1 MTKAAAIGICL
12 IAALAAP
19 AARAADCAGA
29 TLAFSETDQARMAQ
43 LGATRVRGL
52 AEALETENAKD
63 RTTIA
68 ALFRTEHATP
78 LAGDLPGPYQCRTIK
93 LGGISP
99 GLVYDWFKCEIKPGE
114 GGRMLI
120 RKTTGSQNF
129 AGELELTDS
138 GWAYR
143 GVLFY
148 GYENGPGRYEADE
161 ERQQAGCLTSV
172 TGSPFYLTLEL
183 PAPKFESVHDVIEL
197 RPLD

>member
-1 MTKAAAIGICL
+1 MNKAAAIGLCL
-12 IAALAAP
+12 IAALLTP

-29 TLAFSETDQARMAQ
+29 TLAYSEADQTRMAQ
-43 LGATRVRGL
+43 LGSSRVRGL
-52 AEALETENAKD
+52 AEALESDNPSERA
-63 RTTIA
+63 TIA
-68 ALFRTEHATP
+68 ALFKTDHAVP
-78 LAGDLPGPYQCRTIK
+78 LAADLPGLYQCRTIK
-93 LGGISP
+93 LGGLSP
-99 GLVYDWFKCEIKPGE
+99 TVVYDWFKCEIKPGE
-114 GGRMLI
+114 GGRMII

-129 AGELELTDS
+129 GGDLELTDS

-148 GYENGPGRYEADE
+148 GYESGPGAYAADE

-183 PAPKFESVHDVIEL
+183 PAPKFESTHDVIEL